1 MINNLIR
8 KKIENPE
15 GRALFQMFDF

>member
-15 GRALFQMFDF
+15 GRALFRMFDF